1 MKNLTIATQPRDY
14 IAIREYPLK
23 DNTLTLEEKGLYAVM
38 FVMSER
44 GIKDLSDFIAIS
56 DLSNIDKLL
65 KSLNAKGYIDYNPD
79 YDVVAIPEEPFKE
92 ENEI

>member
-44 GIKDLSDFIAIS
+44 GIKDLSNFIATS

-65 KSLNAKGYIDYNPD
+65 KSLNAKGYIDYNSD
-79 YDVVAIPEEPFKE
+79 YNVVAIPEEPFKE